1 MMQGDEMKLLNDEM
15 LCSYVNRPDPLLV
28 KDLPEREDWFDKDS
42 PVQPSSIDLHIGSIL
57 LPGTK
62 LGMDGSEERPLSTRS
77 LGPGETAIITTLETL
92 NLPSNVA
99 AIGFPPS
106 SVSKQGLLMTN
117 PGHVD
122 PGYVG
127 PMHFTVINMGRE
139 EFSLRKGAMIVTLLF
154 FEMSSPVKRD
164 YSARNPSL
172 KVGLPRQEEIN
183 QLSAD
188 FLDFTKRA
196 KTIAKEEAQSFEIK
210 RTIIAGFVSVA
221 LLAATY
227 FVPLWT
233 GVGDLKER
241 VGKLEQAQTLVGL
254 DRRVT
259 ALENRAGQP
268 TSASPNGSTPSQT
281 QTPRLTK

>member
-139 EFSLRKGAMIVTLLF
+139 EFSLRKG
-154 FEMSSPVKRD
+154 
-164 YSARNPSL
+164 
-172 KVGLPRQEEIN
+172 
-183 QLSAD
+183 
-188 FLDFTKRA
+188 
-196 KTIAKEEAQSFEIK
+196 
-210 RTIIAGFVSVA
+210 
-221 LLAATY
+221 
-227 FVPLWT
+227 
-233 GVGDLKER
+233 
-241 VGKLEQAQTLVGL
+241 
-254 DRRVT
+254 
-259 ALENRAGQP
+259 
-268 TSASPNGSTPSQT
+268 
-281 QTPRLTK
+281 